1 MLPLQTECG
10 AERSDAMHR
19 AGRKPSK
26 QTIAASGWHTSWRS
40 RYDRRRGRVATR
52 AVELLVKVFGFA
64 FGAGERS
71 DDKTRIGLALGKL
84 SLGNNPPFP
93 APTTAR
99 LVPEILEAP
108 RRLLGPPAP
117 RLGA

>member
-1 MLPLQTECG
+1 LTLLDPVL
-10 AERSDAMHR
+10 H
-19 AGRKPSK
+19 
-26 QTIAASGWHTSWRS
+26 I
-40 RYDRRRGRVATR
+40 ATR

-99 LVPEILEAP
+99 LVAEILEAP

-117 RLGA
+117 RLGTLELAFDIGKKPRILG

>member
-1 MLPLQTECG
+1 MTLLDPVL
-10 AERSDAMHR
+10 H
-19 AGRKPSK
+19 
-26 QTIAASGWHTSWRS
+26 I
-40 RYDRRRGRVATR
+40 ATR
-52 AVELLVKVFGFA
+52 AVEFLVKVFGFA

-84 SLGNNPPFP
+84 SLGNNPQLP

-117 RLGA
+117 RLGTPELAFDIGKKPRILG

>member
-1 MLPLQTECG
+1 MVG
-10 AERSDAMHR
+10 AYLG
-19 AGRKPSK
+19 GRG
-26 QTIAASGWHTSWRS
+26 TIGIEVELTLFDPVLHI
-40 RYDRRRGRVATR
+40 ATR

-71 DDKTRIGLALGKL
+71 HDEARIGLALGKL

-93 APTTAR
+93 APITAR
-99 LVPEILEAP
+99 LVPEIFEAP

-117 RLGA
+117 RLGTPELAFDVGKKPRILG